1 MASSFVGQCPPAE
14 KFSAHREMCSKVS
27 SIFGMSSS
35 CLTENL
41 NPEREERLLMFG
53 RSKLPTTAFLV
64 IVSLVTSFRFGW
76 ADSWG
81 PPPKEHWS
89 NDRQFVLFVSEL
101 AWGQS
106 KLVLK
111 ERGRNGF
118 RLRWIAFHSTP
129 VQAFITD
136 DGRYIVLRDQWGQVG
151 YGKVLTFF
159 GPDGRVLASYT
170 LEQLLPF
177 DEILEVPT
185 TMSSRW

>member
-64 IVSLVTSFRFGW
+64 IVSLITSFRFGW

-81 PPPKEHWS
+81 PPLKEHWS

-101 AWGQS
+101 A
-106 KLVLK
+106 
-111 ERGRNGF
+111 
-118 RLRWIAFHSTP
+118 
-129 VQAFITD
+129 
-136 DGRYIVLRDQWGQVG
+136 
-151 YGKVLTFF
+151 
-159 GPDGRVLASYT
+159 
-170 LEQLLPF
+170 
-177 DEILEVPT
+177 
-185 TMSSRW
+185 